1 MHVRKLL
8 SLAVVVVVAVLGSVP
23 IAAAAAAAIPK
34 PLESLVSLGA
44 AKIIKTFRAP
54 AGLQGYLVAQGGQY
68 EVLYGLRGY
77 LLVGG
82 LISPSGQNETGVLY
96 NKYAPKPDYKKVA
109 GSLAQDRYLVR
120 DGHKGPRIY
129 VFEDPNCIFC
139 HKLFVALAPFIRNGQ
154 LTVDWVP
161 VGFLKPDSA
170 GKAAAILE
178 ARNRLAELDQDENR
192 FNSAT
197 EEGGIAPAKPTAAV
211 ARALN
216 AHLHEM
222 QVLHANG
229 TPTLLYQV
237 KTGQWASSVGMPPDI
252 AALISHLK

>member
-1 MHVRKLL
+1 MHMRKLL
-8 SLAVVVVVAVLGSVP
+8 SLAAVVAAIAGHSAVASAAVP
-23 IAAAAAAAIPK
+23 R

-109 GSLAQDRYLVR
+109 DSLAHDRYIVR
-120 DGHKGPRIY
+120 DGHNGPRIY

-139 HKLFVALAPFIRNGQ
+139 HKLFVALAPFIREGK

-178 ARNRLAELDQDENR
+178 AHDRLAKFDQDENR
-192 FNSAT
+192 FDSAT
-197 EEGGIAPAKPTAAV
+197 EEGGISPAKPTSAV
-211 ARALN
+211 AQALDT
-216 AHLHEM
+216 HLREM
-222 QVLHANG
+222 QTLHANG

-237 KTGQWASSVGMPPDI
+237 KTGQWASSIGMPPDI
-252 AALISHLK
+252 AALISHLR